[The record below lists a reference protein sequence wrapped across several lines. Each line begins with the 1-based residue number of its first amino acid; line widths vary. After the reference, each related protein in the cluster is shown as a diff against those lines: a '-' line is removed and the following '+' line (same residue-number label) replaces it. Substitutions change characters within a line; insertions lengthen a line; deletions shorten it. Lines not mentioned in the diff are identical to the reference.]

1 MLINIK
7 IFSNGISTK
16 SIEIPDKITY
26 EELLIKLNIN
36 PETVVV
42 LKNGNPVPFDEKVV
56 SGDLEILRVVSGG

>member
-16 SIEIPDKITY
+16 SISLSRKITY

>member
-1 MLINIK
+1 M
-7 IFSNGISTK
+7 STK

-42 LKNGNPVPFDEKVV
+42 LKNGNPVPFDENVV

>member
-1 MLINIK
+1 M
-7 IFSNGISTK
+7 STK